1 MRSLLEQKRNRVFTV
16 ANAKELSQIR
26 LPQSRLKKIRGS
38 VIVFDMKQ
46 NTLVNFLFG
55 HSLPFQ
61 SPPTSLSSAES

>member
-1 MRSLLEQKRNRVFTV
+1 MRSLLLQKRNRVFTV

-26 LPQSRLKKIRGS
+26 LAQSRLKKISGS

-55 HSLPFQ
+55 YSLPSQ
-61 SPPTSLSSAES
+61 NPPTSLSSAES